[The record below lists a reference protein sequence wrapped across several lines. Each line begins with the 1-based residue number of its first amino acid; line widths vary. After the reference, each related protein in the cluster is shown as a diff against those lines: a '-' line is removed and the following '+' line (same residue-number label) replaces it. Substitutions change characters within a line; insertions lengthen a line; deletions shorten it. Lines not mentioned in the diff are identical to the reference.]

1 MTYNM
6 YKDVKKEGD
15 IMNNYEKIKSLLEK
29 NNGILYVKELE
40 KNNIH
45 RQYLKILEERG
56 EVIRVIKGLY
66 VAPDKD
72 INEFFIMG
80 ERYKTGIFSH
90 NTALYFYHLTDRT
103 PMSLDM
109 TFPSNVRVNNDFLEP
124 HYIKSELHSLGET
137 TLKLEDGT
145 NIKIY
150 DLERTICDIIRDRNK
165 IDPQIFNTAMKEYFK
180 SNKRN
185 LNLSYLYIKSLPYID
200 DKGKEILKQIKDIDF
215 NMIKN
220 SRHNYKY
227 KVKDFLSYIIYKNIQ
242 DNLVV
247 DKENEITKEL
257 SILPDIIDDEKESLA
272 RYEENLDET
281 KYLCYDYVNMLMFN
295 TARKNREKIKLN
307 IKSVNEI
314 RNKHDNVTTYTNIDR
329 ETHLVKIKKDSVFNE
344 LRNILPSN
352 FEWIKTRK
360 SIRYILHLMLWSG

>member
-29 NNGILYVKELE
+29 NNEILYVKELE

-124 HYIKSELHSLGET
+124 HYIKPELHSLGET

-185 LNLSYLYIKSLPYID
+185 LNLLYKYAKKLKID
-200 DKGKEILKQIKDIDF
+200 KILK
-215 NMIKN
+215 
-220 SRHNYKY
+220 KY
-227 KVKDFLSYIIYKNIQ
+227 MEV
-242 DNLVV
+242 
-247 DKENEITKEL
+247 
-257 SILPDIIDDEKESLA
+257 
-272 RYEENLDET
+272 LD
-281 KYLCYDYVNMLMFN
+281 
-295 TARKNREKIKLN
+295 
-307 IKSVNEI
+307 
-314 RNKHDNVTTYTNIDR
+314 
-329 ETHLVKIKKDSVFNE
+329 
-344 LRNILPSN
+344 
-352 FEWIKTRK
+352 
-360 SIRYILHLMLWSG
+360 

>member
-124 HYIKSELHSLGET
+124 HYIKPELHS
-137 TLKLEDGT
+137 
-145 NIKIY
+145 
-150 DLERTICDIIRDRNK
+150 IRDRNK

-185 LNLSYLYIKSLPYID
+185 LNLLYKYAKKLKID
-200 DKGKEILKQIKDIDF
+200 KILK
-215 NMIKN
+215 
-220 SRHNYKY
+220 KY
-227 KVKDFLSYIIYKNIQ
+227 MEV
-242 DNLVV
+242 
-247 DKENEITKEL
+247 
-257 SILPDIIDDEKESLA
+257 
-272 RYEENLDET
+272 LD
-281 KYLCYDYVNMLMFN
+281 
-295 TARKNREKIKLN
+295 
-307 IKSVNEI
+307 
-314 RNKHDNVTTYTNIDR
+314 
-329 ETHLVKIKKDSVFNE
+329 
-344 LRNILPSN
+344 
-352 FEWIKTRK
+352 
-360 SIRYILHLMLWSG
+360 

>member
-124 HYIKSELHSLGET
+124 HYIKPEASF
-137 TLKLEDGT
+137 
-145 NIKIY
+145 
-150 DLERTICDIIRDRNK
+150 IRRN
-165 IDPQIFNTAMKEYFK
+165 NT
-180 SNKRN
+180 
-185 LNLSYLYIKSLPYID
+185 
-200 DKGKEILKQIKDIDF
+200 
-215 NMIKN
+215 
-220 SRHNYKY
+220 
-227 KVKDFLSYIIYKNIQ
+227 
-242 DNLVV
+242 
-247 DKENEITKEL
+247 
-257 SILPDIIDDEKESLA
+257 
-272 RYEENLDET
+272 
-281 KYLCYDYVNMLMFN
+281 
-295 TARKNREKIKLN
+295 
-307 IKSVNEI
+307 
-314 RNKHDNVTTYTNIDR
+314 
-329 ETHLVKIKKDSVFNE
+329 
-344 LRNILPSN
+344 
-352 FEWIKTRK
+352 
-360 SIRYILHLMLWSG
+360 

>member
-1 MTYNM
+1 MNIFSKLFKKKSVECNSIVSLANLV
-6 YKDVKKEGD
+6 KDPDKDFFSKHKQD
-15 IMNNYEKIKSLLEK
+15 
-29 NNGILYVKELE
+29 VKELE

-124 HYIKSELHSLGET
+124 HYIKPELHSLGET

-150 DLERTICDIIRDRNK
+150 DLERTICDIVKYYDRL
-165 IDPQIFNTAMKEYFK
+165 D
-180 SNKRN
+180 
-185 LNLSYLYIKSLPYID
+185 
-200 DKGKEILKQIKDIDF
+200 KEICNKALIDYF
-215 NMIKN
+215 SGNYNEKN
-220 SRHNYKY
+220 L
-227 KVKDFLSYIIYKNIQ
+227 FLYAKKMGIY
-242 DNLVV
+242 
-247 DKENEITKEL
+247 
-257 SILPDIIDDEKESLA
+257 EK
-272 RYEENLDET
+272 
-281 KYLCYDYVNMLMFN
+281 
-295 TARKNREKIKLN
+295 
-307 IKSVNEI
+307 
-314 RNKHDNVTTYTNIDR
+314 
-329 ETHLVKIKKDSVFNE
+329 LVKKVE
-344 LRNILPSN
+344 VLR
-352 FEWIKTRK
+352 
-360 SIRYILHLMLWSG
+360 

>member
-90 NTALYFYHLTDRT
+90 NTALY
-103 PMSLDM
+103 
-109 TFPSNVRVNNDFLEP
+109 
-124 HYIKSELHSLGET
+124 SLGET

-185 LNLSYLYIKSLPYID
+185 LNLLYKYAKKLKID
-200 DKGKEILKQIKDIDF
+200 KILK
-215 NMIKN
+215 
-220 SRHNYKY
+220 KY
-227 KVKDFLSYIIYKNIQ
+227 MEV
-242 DNLVV
+242 
-247 DKENEITKEL
+247 
-257 SILPDIIDDEKESLA
+257 
-272 RYEENLDET
+272 LD
-281 KYLCYDYVNMLMFN
+281 
-295 TARKNREKIKLN
+295 
-307 IKSVNEI
+307 
-314 RNKHDNVTTYTNIDR
+314 
-329 ETHLVKIKKDSVFNE
+329 
-344 LRNILPSN
+344 
-352 FEWIKTRK
+352 
-360 SIRYILHLMLWSG
+360 

>member
-185 LNLSYLYIKSLPYID
+185 S
-200 DKGKEILKQIKDIDF
+200 
-215 NMIKN
+215 
-220 SRHNYKY
+220 
-227 KVKDFLSYIIYKNIQ
+227 
-242 DNLVV
+242 
-247 DKENEITKEL
+247 
-257 SILPDIIDDEKESLA
+257 
-272 RYEENLDET
+272 
-281 KYLCYDYVNMLMFN
+281 
-295 TARKNREKIKLN
+295 
-307 IKSVNEI
+307 
-314 RNKHDNVTTYTNIDR
+314 
-329 ETHLVKIKKDSVFNE
+329 
-344 LRNILPSN
+344 
-352 FEWIKTRK
+352 KT
-360 SIRYILHLMLWSG
+360 I